1 MGGESESKNDSAR
14 GHLSAIFPRGA
25 IAIFPSRRV
34 EGCFSYL
41 KECRQLYGYTYNIMV
56 GFEWCNFKRC
66 ANIK

>member
-1 MGGESESKNDSAR
+1 MGGESGSKNDSAR

-41 KECRQLYGYTYNIMV
+41 KECRQPRGYGTLWSVSSGVILS
-56 GFEWCNFKRC
+56 G
-66 ANIK
+66 ANI